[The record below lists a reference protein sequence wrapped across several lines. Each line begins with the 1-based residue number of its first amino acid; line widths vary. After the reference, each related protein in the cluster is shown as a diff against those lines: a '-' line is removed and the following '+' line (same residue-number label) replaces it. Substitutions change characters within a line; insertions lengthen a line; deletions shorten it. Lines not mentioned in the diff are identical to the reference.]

1 MNFVRYIGTYSTI
14 RQPEM
19 PRCCLHRGDGN
30 MDRDQ
35 VLRVY
40 RRGDED
46 KRIALFLAYRD
57 LREEFGDIKQ
67 DPDVVQYSENR
78 GRT

>member
-1 MNFVRYIGTYSTI
+1 
-14 RQPEM
+14 
-19 PRCCLHRGDGN
+19 